1 MKRIYLFLPVI
12 ILILVLANIYHYI
25 SIHRQQV
32 DFQKNILMK
41 QTEICSWEIEM
52 HISEFL
58 NEMNFILYTED
69 VSGFFQDT
77 ETRERSIRKIETFF
91 SKYNRLITGIS
102 MYDDRSN
109 VYNIFRDRSNKKI
122 TDIYVSREQRY
133 LDPREKVEEQGG
145 ESVFTLPVFRENTPV
160 ANIVVRIDTRKY
172 IEAVFAGYH
181 IDNTLW
187 QWLVNRDG
195 EIIFTTF
202 TSGPPEEMQGPESI
216 MSSATEQISGGSLTH
231 RINTPEGQFNL
242 ISTWYPIRFL
252 DQDFIVVFSLNSGI
266 VVTDILKSAISISAA
281 TFVILVLIILYFLFF
296 LRNELRQ
303 KKSSIKSEK
312 AIKEIL
318 ESLPIGIIIKSE
330 DGRVKTINSS
340 ALNILRIDDP
350 KSVTGKD
357 MSNMFFLLRDYSG
370 QAGDGSRGNTSEFV
384 YYDADE
390 EEEVI
395 LYKREIPLDFSGEKV
410 TVEAFIDISP
420 IEKARRS
427 QFLWGEAKT
436 EFLKRVSHDIRNPL
450 NGILN
455 MTDLL
460 KAETDPE
467 SPEKEKLELI
477 RNCCEDIHTVVNDI
491 IDFSGFDAGKVSL
504 EEISFDLRNEIDQA
518 VNSLSVK
525 PHKKNIGILV
535 NVDENIPGSLIG
547 DPFHIK
553 QILLK
558 LLNNSIK
565 YTGKGEIRLA
575 AGLKRQTAGN
585 VLLEFVIE
593 DTGTGIPAQIM
604 EKLNGKEDPAGLI
617 PEGSPGLNK
626 TRQLINL
633 MKGDI
638 HIESP
643 LEING
648 KSGKS
653 GTRITF
659 TIQVYS
665 NEFADKNLNFDH
677 IRSTGDMKA
686 LVLGEDFKKKPGINA
701 ILGELKIACETTRFN
716 DSTIELL
723 KSRVTDQTQPLPL
736 IFIIDSAGSN
746 GFAISRR
753 LHESNL
759 TGHYL
764 IIIISSINKPGN
776 FIKSRRFG
784 ADYYLIEPCDKAEI
798 YDIISKRFSH
808 LFSDDNK
815 AAFSGQIRRDLK
827 ILVAEDNTANQIVA
841 QSLFKRLGHNID
853 LAANGREVLEK
864 VKGKEYDIVFMDI
877 RMPEKNGLDAAHELR
892 MMGYDMPIVAM
903 TANAGEAD
911 KTEAIEAGM
920 NNFISKPVN
929 INVLKHIMI
938 KLFSQS

>member
-12 ILILVLANIYHYI
+12 ILILVLANIYHYTN
-25 SIHRQQV
+25 IHGHQV

-77 ETRERSIRKIETFF
+77 ETRESSIRKIETFF
-91 SKYNRLITGIS
+91 SKYKKLITGIS
-102 MYDDRSN
+102 IYDDRSN
-109 VYNIFRDRSNKKI
+109 VYNTFRDRSNRKI
-122 TDIYVSREQRY
+122 TDVYVSREQRY

-145 ESVFTLPVFRENTPV
+145 ETVFTLPVFRENTPV

-187 QWLVNRDG
+187 QWLINRDG
-195 EIIFTTF
+195 EIIFSTF
-202 TSGPPEEMQGPESI
+202 TSGPPEMQGPESI
-216 MSSATEQISGGSLTH
+216 ASSAMEQISGGSLTH
-231 RINTPEGQFNL
+231 RINTPEGQLNL

-266 VVTDILKSAISISAA
+266 VVRDIVKSAISVSAA

-318 ESLPIGIIIKSE
+318 ESLPIGIIIKAE
-330 DGRVKTINSS
+330 DGRVKTINST

-350 KSVTGKD
+350 KKVTGKD
-357 MSNMFFLLRDYSG
+357 MSNMFFLFRDYSG
-370 QAGDGSRGNTSEFV
+370 RGGDVKGGNTSEYV

-460 KAETDPE
+460 EAETDPE

-477 RNCCEDIHTVVNDI
+477 RNCCEDIHVVVNDI
-491 IDFSGFDAGKVSL
+491 IDFSGFDTGKVSL
-504 EEISFDLRNEIDQA
+504 EEVPFGLRDEIEQA
-518 VNSLSVK
+518 VNSLSLKV
-525 PHKKNIGILV
+525 HKKDIGIHV
-535 NVDENIPGSLIG
+535 SVDEKIPGSLIG
-547 DPFHIK
+547 DPYHIK

-558 LLNNSIK
+558 LLNNSLK
-565 YTGKGEIRLA
+565 HTGKGEIRLTA
-575 AGLKRQTAGN
+575 TLKRQTEGN

-593 DTGTGIPAQIM
+593 DTGTGIPAQTL
-604 EKLNGKEDPAGLI
+604 EKLNGKDNPAGLI
-617 PEGSPGLNK
+617 PEASPGLNK

-633 MKGDI
+633 MKGEM

-643 LEING
+643 LNIKG
-648 KSGKS
+648 KQGKS

-659 TIQVYS
+659 TIQLYS
-665 NEFADKNLNFDH
+665 NDFAAKNLNFDH
-677 IRSTGDMKA
+677 IKSAGDIKA
-686 LVLGEDFKKKPGINA
+686 LILGDEFKKKPGINA
-701 ILGELKIACETTRFN
+701 ILREMKIACEMTRFN
-716 DSTIELL
+716 GSTIELL
-723 KSRVTDQTQPLPL
+723 KSRVADQKQSWPL

-746 GFAISRR
+746 GFAIARK

-764 IIIISSINKPGN
+764 ITILSSVNKPGN

-784 ADYYLIEPCDKAEI
+784 ADYYLIEPCDRTEI
-798 YDIISKRFSH
+798 YDIISKRFGRII
-808 LFSDDNK
+808 SDDKK
-815 AAFSGQIRRDLK
+815 AAFIGKSRRDLK
-827 ILVAEDNTANQIVA
+827 ILVAEDNSANQIVA
-841 QSLFKRLGHNID
+841 QSLFKRLGHDID
-853 LAANGREVLEK
+853 LAANGREALEK
-864 VKGKEYDIVFMDI
+864 VKEKEYDIVFMDI

-892 MMGYDMPIVAM
+892 MMGYNMPIVAM

-929 INVLKHIMI
+929 INVLKNIMI